1 MAVTSWGSLNCRFS
15 ILRGGRCWTK
25 SESCLTKYCR
35 GEDQKN
41 EVLRFTIDMWEGYR
55 HPDEAEV
62 CHERAKNPTTVVKN
76 SYKGRD
82 FWSSGRFCQKTEV
95 QLLRS
100 RLEEPCG
107 RAENEAVLA
116 GLCRAGG
123 LGEPMVSER
132 HQRQGWGENLGF
144 IACTTSCH

>member
-1 MAVTSWGSLNCRFS
+1 MRQ
-15 ILRGGRCWTK
+15 K
-25 SESCLTKYCR
+25 SVMKEQRTL
-35 GEDQKN
+35 
-41 EVLRFTIDMWEGYR
+41 
-55 HPDEAEV
+55 
-62 CHERAKNPTTVVKN
+62 
-76 SYKGRD
+76 
-82 FWSSGRFCQKTEV
+82 
-95 QLLRS
+95 QLLLKIVIKEGTSGVQEDSVKRQKSNSRS

-123 LGEPMVSER
+123 LGEPMVSEG